1 MTSSLSL
8 TASFIAVKFY
18 GLTLNPKI
26 ADHFD
31 PFVPKFYEDVVTYL
45 PKKLS
50 WHHSALHSK
59 MWRNFFVW
67 WEELLLPG
75 DLMHIISRKY
85 YATSALEKAIESG
98 FQQVVV
104 LGAGFDH
111 SGAFF
116 ASKGVPV
123 FEIDTPQMIAHKCN
137 MLQKYEYESTDLYL
151 CPIDPSNQNIKEVL
165 AETNS
170 FNFDKKTVFL
180 AEGFF
185 DYLSL
190 GSVRSVLQNI
200 TDLGKNI
207 KLISTFFDLEEL
219 KPFHRLVFKSG
230 VSMVGETLKLPI
242 RKNDFMYHL
251 SEFGMVTTSV
261 TDYKEIENEFISKIE
276 IDLPVL
282 TGFYIIES
290 SFNQ

>member
-26 ADHFD
+26 AAFFD

-50 WHHSALHSK
+50 WNHSALHSK
-59 MWRNFFVW
+59 VWRKFFVW

-85 YATSALEKAIESG
+85 YATKALQEAIDSG
-98 FQQVVV
+98 FEQVVI

-111 SGAFF
+111 NGAFF
-116 ASKGVPV
+116 ASKGISV
-123 FEIDTPQMIAHKCN
+123 FEIDTPKMIDHKRN
-137 MLQKYEYESTDLYL
+137 LLQKYGYEYKDFHL
-151 CPIDPSNQNIKEVL
+151 CPIDPNNQNIKEL
-165 AETNS
+165 LEENSS
-170 FNFDKKTVFL
+170 FNFELKTVFL

-190 GSVRSVLQNI
+190 ESVKSVLNSI
-200 TDLGKNI
+200 TNFDSEI
-207 KLISTFFDLEEL
+207 KLISTFFDLAEL
-219 KPFHRLVFKSG
+219 KPFHRLMFKSG
-230 VSMVGETLKLPI
+230 VTMVGETLKLPL
-242 RKNDFMYHL
+242 RKKEFLNLLD
-251 SEFGMVTTSV
+251 EFGMVTESV
-261 TDYKEIENEFISKIE
+261 IGYKEIEKDLIPKMGIN
-276 IDLPVL
+276 LPVL
-282 TGFYIIES
+282 SGFYIIES
-290 SFNQ
+290 DFNQ